1 MDGLEQD
8 APATRRK
15 RLLPQSAIHDLQS
28 YMIRDHSRFEHFLEE
43 SAPRGRAALPE
54 RTFAEK
60 GPCL

>member
-1 MDGLEQD
+1 MLQLGEGSGFFFD
-8 APATRRK
+8 
-15 RLLPQSAIHDLQS
+15 PQSAIHDLQS

-43 SAPRGRAALPE
+43 SALRGRAALPE